1 MKHSTQVKPTTQKRL
16 YTIDRTVRKIL
27 KVVTVAAFVLLIL
40 GVVDTPWKQIFAF
53 AFFAVGAVW
62 ILLIVCRLCFNP
74 FVKSDEEEEMEE
86 KMEYILKKNHA
97 ETLRAVPDYS
107 PLCNLTKEQEEK
119 VMQLLREQPANPR
132 KPDYIYMSYIANY
145 LTALKDLGKANLNNV
160 YALQAWVEQVTGK
173 RTPEYNHFNEALAS
187 TAESKVAKAREEIE
201 HLLR

>member
-1 MKHSTQVKPTTQKRL
+1 M
-16 YTIDRTVRKIL
+16 
-27 KVVTVAAFVLLIL
+27 LLIL

-107 PLCNLTKEQEEK
+107 PLCNLTPEQEERVK
-119 VMQLLREQPANPR
+119 ALLRELPTMDN
-132 KPDYIYMSYIANY
+132 KPDRVYMAYIAQY
-145 LTALKDLGKANLNNV
+145 LTALEKLGRANLGNR
-160 YALQAWVEQVTGK
+160 YALQSWVEQVTGK
-173 RTPEYNHFNEALAS
+173 RTPDYNHFNAAIPCKSEK
-187 TAESKVAKAREEIE
+187 KVAQAREKIE
-201 HLLR
+201 TLLKNPAKTMQ